1 MATKKQSNETNGVK
15 NEKNVSQITLTRP
28 FSPPTISLKPKIF

>member
-15 NEKNVSQITLTRP
+15 NENVSQITLTRP